1 MAAGAGSWLNTFS
14 TYTQETEIEQE
25 VGPGYKP
32 SKLTHSDTL
41 AP

>member
-14 TYTQETEIEQE
+14 AYTQEREQE
-25 VGPGYKP
+25 VGLGYKP

-41 AP
+41 PP